1 MRGIEPLALAW
12 KAKVLPLYDIRA
24 YRFAHRPSH
33 VNEIS
38 YLGQAFLEKSLG
50 ISIISEANKELTEVK
65 LVSPNAFWKQ
75 RKNLCGQNYGH

>member
-1 MRGIEPLALAW
+1 
-12 KAKVLPLYDIRA
+12 
-24 YRFAHRPSH
+24 
-33 VNEIS
+33 
-38 YLGQAFLEKSLG
+38 LG